1 MTLEEQFTRLMQI
14 LQLIEREPW
23 KWDAA
28 GLEERFGVSRATIER
43 DIAILRQWGQ
53 IKRKQGNFGLMEMK
67 FLPTSFSALEAL
79 ALRIAGTTFAEHAG
93 AAYKDALASALKKI
107 DLALPQKLSAE
118 VRKAEGRVAVSQ
130 PVVREFSADIYQNLQ
145 EAVLRHHPVDIT
157 YLSRSQSEP
166 TKRRVDP
173 YGLTFRIGAWYVVG
187 YCHLRKDIRTFSLDR
202 IKWLRVEDKLRF
214 RYPADFNLQ
223 EWLSRGWQLQ
233 SGGTPTEV
241 VVRFAPKT
249 AAWILGGQWHPTQQ
263 IDKNKDG
270 SVTFRVTISGSE
282 EMKYWILSFGADAEV
297 IAPESLRKSVAE
309 TARQMVDLYHPER
322 TLTTA
327 G

>member
-23 KWDAA
+23 TWDAGA
-28 GLEERFGVSRATIER
+28 LEEKFGVSRATIER

-53 IKRKQGNFGLMEMK
+53 IKRKDGKFGLSEMK
-67 FLPTSFSALEAL
+67 FLPTSFNAMEAL

-93 AAYKDALASALKKI
+93 AAYKGALASALKKI

-130 PVVREFSADIYQNLQ
+130 PVVREFSADIYQSLQ
-145 EAVLRHHPVDIT
+145 EAILRHHPVDIT
-157 YLSRSQSEP
+157 YFSRSQGEP
-166 TKRRVDP
+166 TKRRIDP
-173 YGLTFRIGAWYVVG
+173 YGLAFRIGAWYVVG

-202 IKWLRVEDKLRF
+202 IKWLRVEEQMRF

-223 EWLSRGWQLQ
+223 EWLARGWQLQ
-233 SGGTPTEV
+233 SAGEPTEV
-241 VVRFAPKT
+241 VVRFGPKI
-249 AAWILGGQWHPTQQ
+249 ASWILGGQWHPSQQ

-270 SVTFRVTISGSE
+270 SVTFRVTVSGFE
-282 EMKYWILSFGADAEV
+282 EMRYWILSFGADAEV
-297 IAPESLRKSVAE
+297 IAPDSLRASVAE
-309 TARQMVDLYHPER
+309 IAGRMVGTYANVD
-322 TLTTA
+322 A
-327 G
+327 A